1 MRCRHCPRCA
11 SARVLRCICADPWRL
26 SLSYLRLERLQQ
38 RFGDHAVLRGIDLD
52 IERGEF
58 IALLGASGC
67 GKTTLLRLI
76 AGLDLPSAGSIHLDG
91 RDVTALEP
99 AQRMLSM
106 VFQSYALFP
115 HLSVAENI
123 VFGLRARK
131 VPRDEQ
137 SRRLQHAAGLLG
149 LDALLARKPAALSGG
164 QRQRVALARAI
175 VSQHPLCLMDE
186 PLSNLDAQLR
196 AEMRAELRKLQQ
208 QLGLTVVYVTHDQVE
223 AMSMADRIVLMHQ
236 GRIAQTGT
244 PTELY
249 EQPATPVVARFI
261 GQPPMNLIR
270 MPGVDG
276 WLGVR
281 PEHIELGAGQA
292 AVVVRSEYHG
302 ADTLIEVRLHEQPM
316 LVRRPGRVALTPGA
330 SLMLQWPPA
339 REHRFAIDEVPDF
352 LTT

>member
-1 MRCRHCPRCA
+1 MA
-11 SARVLRCICADPWRL
+11 
-26 SLSYLRLERLQQ
+26 YLRLERLQQ
-38 RFGDHAVLRGIDLD
+38 RFGDHVVLHDIDLD

-76 AGLDLPSAGSIHLDG
+76 AGLDRPGGGRIHIDG

-99 AQRMLSM
+99 AQRGLSM

-115 HLSVAENI
+115 HLSVADNI

-131 VPRDEQ
+131 VGRDEQ
-137 SRRLQHAAGLLG
+137 SRRLHQAAALLG
-149 LDALLARKPAALSGG
+149 LGQLLARKPGALSGG
-164 QRQRVALARAI
+164 QKQRVALARAI
-175 VSQHPLCLMDE
+175 VSHHPLCLMDE

-244 PTELY
+244 PAQLY
-249 EQPATPVVARFI
+249 EAPATPVVARFI

-270 MPGVDG
+270 MPGTEA

-281 PEHIELGAGQA
+281 PEHIELDGLHP
-292 AVVVRSEYHG
+292 AVVTRAEYHG
-302 ADTLIEVRLHEQPM
+302 ADTLIETMLYEQAV
-316 LVRRPGRVALTPGA
+316 LVRRPGRVSVAPGTR
-330 SLMLQWPPA
+330 LMLQWSTTH
-339 REHRFAIDEVPDF
+339 EHRFAVDETPA
-352 LTT
+352 

>member
-1 MRCRHCPRCA
+1 MA
-11 SARVLRCICADPWRL
+11 
-26 SLSYLRLERLQQ
+26 YLRLERLQQ
-38 RFGDHAVLRGIDLD
+38 RFGDQTVLRGIDLD

-76 AGLDLPSAGSIHLDG
+76 AGLDRPSDGRIHLDG

-115 HLSVAENI
+115 HLSVADNI

-137 SRRLQHAAGLLG
+137 ARRLHHAVDLLG
-149 LDALLARKPAALSGG
+149 LGALLARKPAALSGG
-164 QRQRVALARAI
+164 QKQRVALARAI
-175 VSQHPLCLMDE
+175 VSQHPVCLMDE

-244 PTELY
+244 PTQLY

-270 MPGVDG
+270 LPGEAG

-281 PEHIELGAGQA
+281 PEHIELDGEHRAE
-292 AVVVRSEYHG
+292 VVRTEYHG
-302 ADTLIEVRLHEQPM
+302 ADTLIEVRLHGQPM
-316 LVRRPGRVALTPGA
+316 LVRHPGRVAPAPGA
-330 SLMLQWPPA
+330 TLMLRWPAA
-339 REHRFAIDEVPDF
+339 REHRFAIADTDTDVAVPASVSDSPVV
-352 LTT
+352 LP

>member
-1 MRCRHCPRCA
+1 MA
-11 SARVLRCICADPWRL
+11 
-26 SLSYLRLERLQQ
+26 YLRLERLQQ
-38 RFGDHAVLRGIDLD
+38 RFGDHVVLRGIDLD
-52 IERGEF
+52 IDRGEF
-58 IALLGASGC
+58 VALLGASGC

-76 AGLDLPSAGSIHLDG
+76 AGLDLPSAGRIHLDG

-115 HLSVAENI
+115 HLSVADNI
-123 VFGLRARK
+123 LFGLRARK
-131 VPRDEQ
+131 VARDEQ
-137 SRRLQHAAGLLG
+137 ARRLQHAAELLG
-149 LDALLARKPAALSGG
+149 LGALLARKPAALSGG
-164 QRQRVALARAI
+164 QKQRVALARAI
-175 VSQHPLCLMDE
+175 VSQHPVCLMDE

-236 GRIAQTGT
+236 GQIAQTGT

-270 MPGVDG
+270 LPGADH

-281 PEHIELGAGQA
+281 PEHIELGSGHA
-292 AVVVRSEYHG
+292 AEVVRSEYHG
-302 ADTLIEVRLHEQPM
+302 ADTLIEVRLHGQPL
-316 LVRRPGRVALTPGA
+316 LVRHAGRVAPAAGA
-330 SLMLQWPPA
+330 SLMVQWPAA
-339 REHRFAIDEVPDF
+339 REHRFALDDAPASVNASPVV
-352 LTT
+352 LS

>member
-1 MRCRHCPRCA
+1 MA
-11 SARVLRCICADPWRL
+11 
-26 SLSYLRLERLQQ
+26 YLRLERLQQ
-38 RFGDHAVLRGIDLD
+38 RFGEHVVLRGIDLD

-76 AGLDLPSAGSIHLDG
+76 AGLDHPSDGRIHLDG

-99 AQRMLSM
+99 AQRALSM

-115 HLSVAENI
+115 HLSVADNI
-123 VFGLRARK
+123 LFGLRARK
-131 VPRDEQ
+131 VAREEQ
-137 SRRLQHAAGLLG
+137 KRRLDQATSLLG
-149 LDALLARKPAALSGG
+149 LSALLARKPAALSGG

-196 AEMRAELRKLQQ
+196 AEMRSELRKLQQ
-208 QLGLTVVYVTHDQVE
+208 QLGLTVIYVTHDQVE

-236 GRIAQTGT
+236 GEIAQTGS
-244 PTELY
+244 PQQLY

-270 MPGVDG
+270 MPDSTEL
-276 WLGVR
+276 LGVR
-281 PEHIELGAGQA
+281 PEHIEIGGHHPAT
-292 AVVVRSEYHG
+292 VVRTEYHG
-302 ADTLIEVRLHEQPM
+302 ADTLIEVELYAQPV
-316 LVRRPGRVALTPGA
+316 LVRHAGRIALTPGTCLGLTWA
-330 SLMLQWPPA
+330 PA
-339 REHRFAIDEVPDF
+339 REHCFAA
-352 LTT
+352 

>member
-1 MRCRHCPRCA
+1 MA
-11 SARVLRCICADPWRL
+11 
-26 SLSYLRLERLQQ
+26 YLRLERLEQ
-38 RFGDHAVLRGIDLD
+38 RFGDHVVLRGIDLD

-58 IALLGASGC
+58 VALLGASGC

-76 AGLDLPSAGSIHLDG
+76 AGLDAPSAGRIHLDG

-115 HLSVAENI
+115 HLSVADNI
-123 VFGLRARK
+123 VFGLRARR

-137 SRRLQHAAGLLG
+137 ARRLRHAAGLLG

-164 QRQRVALARAI
+164 QKQRVALARAI
-175 VSQHPLCLMDE
+175 VSQHPVCLMDE

-196 AEMRAELRKLQQ
+196 AEMRAELRRLQQ

-244 PTELY
+244 PAELY

-270 MPGVDG
+270 LPGADT

-281 PEHIELGAGQA
+281 PQHIELGDGQP

-302 ADTLIEVRLHEQPM
+302 ADTLIEVRLHDQPL
-316 LVRRPGRVALTPGA
+316 LVRHAGRVAPAPGA
-330 SLMLQWPPA
+330 SVLLRWPPG
-339 REHRFAIDEVPDF
+339 REHRFAIDDVPVS
-352 LTT
+352 LTALP

>member
-1 MRCRHCPRCA
+1 MA
-11 SARVLRCICADPWRL
+11 
-26 SLSYLRLERLQQ
+26 YLRLEGLRQ
-38 RFGDHAVLRGIDLD
+38 RFGDHDVLRGIDLD

-76 AGLDLPSAGSIHLDG
+76 AGLDAPTDGHIHLDG
-91 RDVTALEP
+91 RDVTALDP

-115 HLSVAENI
+115 HLSVADNI

-131 VPRDEQ
+131 VARDEQ
-137 SRRLQHAAGLLG
+137 ARRLQHAAELLG
-149 LDALLARKPAALSGG
+149 LSALLARKPGALSGG
-164 QRQRVALARAI
+164 QKQRVALARAI

-236 GRIAQTGT
+236 GQIAQVGT
-244 PTELY
+244 PAQLY
-249 EQPATPVVARFI
+249 DQPATPVVARFI

-270 MPGVDG
+270 MPGTST

-281 PEHIELGAGQA
+281 PEHIELADGHA
-292 AVVVRSEYHG
+292 AVVMRTEYHG
-302 ADTLIEVRLHEQPM
+302 ADTLIEVKLHEQPL
-316 LVRRPGRVALTPGA
+316 LVRHPGRVAVTPGA
-330 SLMLQWPPA
+330 SLMLRWSA
-339 REHRFAIDEVPDF
+339 EHEHRFALDAISQ
-352 LTT
+352 

>member
-1 MRCRHCPRCA
+1 MA
-11 SARVLRCICADPWRL
+11 
-26 SLSYLRLERLQQ
+26 YLRLERIAQ
-38 RFGDHAVLRGIDLD
+38 RFGDNVVLRGIDLD

-76 AGLDLPSAGSIHLDG
+76 AGLDQPDAGRIHLDG
-91 RDVTALEP
+91 RDITAVEA
-99 AQRMLSM
+99 AQRGLSM

-115 HLSVAENI
+115 HLSVADNI
-123 VFGLRARK
+123 LFGLRARK

-137 SRRLQHAAGLLG
+137 GRRLTHAAELLG
-149 LDALLARKPAALSGG
+149 LGALLARKPGALSGG
-164 QRQRVALARAI
+164 QKQRVALARAI

-208 QLGLTVVYVTHDQVE
+208 QLGLTVIYVTHDQVE

-236 GRIAQTGT
+236 GEIAQTGT
-244 PTELY
+244 PAQLY
-249 EQPATPVVARFI
+249 DTPATPVVARFI

-270 MPGVDG
+270 MPGTDE

-281 PEHIELGAGQA
+281 PEHIELGGSHAGT
-292 AVVVRSEYHG
+292 VVRTEYHG
-302 ADTLIEVRLHEQPM
+302 ADTLVEVRLYDQPV
-316 LVRRPGRVALTPGA
+316 LVRHPGRVVLNPGA
-330 SLMLQWPPA
+330 GLMLQWDA
-339 REHRFAIDEVPDF
+339 TREHRFAAAVATEAAVARLSALP
-352 LTT
+352 